1 MWAWRHSE
9 VCGISVC
16 GAFHV
21 RVSTGSR
28 GSHWFVR
35 GWYWV
40 VCWGYGCD
48 LGKMF
53 GTDFSFSV
61 GWCTAGGGWVSI
73 FRDYFC
79 GSVSKISFWGV
90 VSYSPGIRS
99 LQLSGSSWGS
109 FDISCLLLII
119 TVRFTCGEKKIW

>member
-1 MWAWRHSE
+1 MGRFMCGCQLGLGDRIGSFGDGTEWYVGVMAVIWAKCLARILVFLW
-9 VCGISVC
+9 G
-16 GAFHV
+16 GA
-21 RVSTGSR
+21 
-28 GSHWFVR
+28 
-35 GWYWV
+35 
-40 VCWGYGCD
+40 
-48 LGKMF
+48 LL
-53 GTDFSFSV
+53 
-61 GWCTAGGGWVSI
+61 GGGGGGVSI